1 MYAHGFG
8 DGQIIVFAGAA
19 TSNDDAAVVGLAV
32 VVAVVV
38 SAVVF
43 VVGLLAGG
51 GGGSG
56 ITSLASER
64 IFVFGADKLAQ
75 NAAQSIANL
84 HQTLGR

>member
-19 TSNDDAAVVGLAV
+19 TSNNDAAVVGLAV
-32 VVAVVV
+32 VVVVT
-38 SAVVF
+38 AVVF

>member
-19 TSNDDAAVVGLAV
+19 TSNNDAAVVGLAV
-32 VVAVVV
+32 VVVT
-38 SAVVF
+38 AVVF

>member
-19 TSNDDAAVVGLAV
+19 TSNNDAAVVGLAV
-32 VVAVVV
+32 VVVT
-38 SAVVF
+38 AVVF

-64 IFVFGADKLAQ
+64 IFVFGANKLAQ

>member
-19 TSNDDAAVVGLAV
+19 TSNNDTAVVGLAV
-32 VVAVVV
+32 VVVT
-38 SAVVF
+38 AVVF